1 MVRGSPLRLIPA
13 SGGYARGSSPRGAP
27 ARACAPAPRGTGRR
41 ALGLALGA
49 LVAFSGLLGA
59 CGGDSAPA
67 AAPEPAT
74 RRQLAGG
81 AVVGFEGRHGSH
93 AWLGLPYARP
103 PVGEL
108 RWRSPRPPEPWEG
121 LREALAFGSPC
132 AQLPSPLGGVEG
144 PEGEPVGSED
154 CLYANVWAPPLG
166 PEEVPDG
173 EARLPVMVWIHG
185 GGNTIGHGGL
195 YDGGHLAT
203 RHDVVVVTLNYRL
216 GPFGWLRHAALR
228 AGDPTPQDA
237 SGNYGT
243 LDLIRALRWV
253 RENAAAFGGDPGNVT
268 VFGESAGGRNVY
280 SLLLAPPAGGLF
292 HRAISQSGSL
302 RSSTPAEAESF
313 ADAREPGHPNSASE
327 AIVRM
332 RVESGAAADA
342 ASARA
347 WLEETDPAAV
357 AAWLRGL
364 GTEEVMAAYRPASGF
379 GMVDMPQLFRDGT
392 VLPAER
398 FDRALAAG
406 RYHRVPAILGSNR
419 DENKLFMAFDP
430 EHTVRMAGF
439 PVWLRDEA
447 AYEREAAY
455 RSRMWKAGAVD
466 EPAAVMRRVQ
476 GPSVF
481 AYRFDWDEAPRLPF
495 VDLPKILGAAHG
507 FEIPFVFG
515 HWDLGGSR
523 GGVLFWGN
531 AEGREAL
538 STAMMSYWAQL
549 AYAGDPGRGRQGEQP
564 RWAPWGRGPH
574 EPKAM
579 LLDTPAAGGVRMTS
593 QHETVEGL
601 VAEIAAD
608 PGFAGDAERCA
619 LLASLVPRT
628 PQLTPAR
635 YAALSPC
642 GERPQRT
649 AGAGSP
655 G

>member
-1 MVRGSPLRLIPA
+1 MIP
-13 SGGYARGSSPRGAP
+13 SSRRRRAP
-27 ARACAPAPRGTGRR
+27 AA
-41 ALGLALGA
+41 LALAGLLVLPA
-49 LVAFSGLLGA
+49 LSLLLGA
-59 CGGDSAPA
+59 CGGSGRAS
-67 AAPEPAT
+67 APEPDPQT
-74 RRQLAGG
+74 RRELAGG
-81 AVVGFEGRHGSH
+81 AVVGLVGSHGSH

-108 RWRSPRPPEPWEG
+108 RWRAPRPPEPWEG
-121 LREALAFGSPC
+121 LRNALAFGSPC
-132 AQLPSPLGGVEG
+132 TQLPSPMGGVEG
-144 PEGEPVGSED
+144 PEGQPVGSED
-154 CLYANVWAPPLG
+154 CLYANVWTPAFAPDAV
-166 PEEVPDG
+166 PEG

-228 AGDPTPQDA
+228 AGAATPEEA

-253 RENAAAFGGDPGNVT
+253 RENIAAFGGDPGNVT
-268 VFGESAGGRNVY
+268 VFGESAGGRNVF
-280 SLLLAPPAGGLF
+280 SLLLAPPAEGLF

-302 RSSTPAEAESF
+302 RSSTPAEGESF
-313 ADAREPGHPNSASE
+313 ADAPEPGHENSASE

-332 RVESGAAADA
+332 RVESGAAPDPA
-342 ASARA
+342 AART
-347 WLEETDPAAV
+347 WLEETDAAAV

-364 GTEEVMAAYRPASGF
+364 ETGEVMAAYRPASGF

-398 FDRALAAG
+398 LDRALAAG

-430 EHTVRMAGF
+430 EHAVTVAGF
-439 PVWLRDEA
+439 PVWLRDAE
-447 AYEREAAY
+447 AYEREASY
-455 RSRMWKAGAVD
+455 RSRMWKAAAVD
-466 EPAAVMRRVQ
+466 EAAAAMRAVQ
-476 GPSVF
+476 GKSVF
-481 AYRFDWDEAPRLPF
+481 AYRFDWDEEPVLLF

-523 GGVLFWGN
+523 GDALFWANGQ
-531 AEGREAL
+531 GREAA
-538 STAMMSYWAQL
+538 AMMSYWAAL
-549 AYAGDPGRGRQGEQP
+549 AYAGEPGRGRGGEQP
-564 RWAPWGRGPH
+564 LWKPWGPGP
-574 EPKAM
+574 EAPKVI
-579 LLDTPAAGGVRMTS
+579 LLDTPADGGVRMTS
-593 QHETVEGL
+593 ERESVEGL

-635 YAALSPC
+635 YAELSPC
-642 GERPQRT
+642 GDRPQRA
-649 AGAGSP
+649 AGAGAS

>member
-1 MVRGSPLRLIPA
+1 MVADSPLRPLSAPGA
-13 SGGYARGSSPRGAP
+13 SGPG
-27 ARACAPAPRGTGRR
+27 RACAPRGAGRP
-41 ALGLALGA
+41 ALGLAPGA
-49 LVAFSGLLGA
+49 LLALPILLGA
-59 CGGDSAPA
+59 CGGSAPA
-67 AAPEPAT
+67 AAPEPDPAT
-74 RRQLAGG
+74 HRELAGG
-81 AVVGFEGRHGSH
+81 AAVGLGGSHGSH

-103 PVGEL
+103 PVGGL
-108 RWRSPRPPEPWEG
+108 RWRAPRPPEPWEG
-121 LREALAFGSPC
+121 PREALAFGSPC

-144 PEGEPVGSED
+144 PEGRPVGSED
-154 CLYANVWAPPLG
+154 CLYANVWAPAFA
-166 PEEVPDG
+166 PEEVPQG

-228 AGDPTPQDA
+228 SGDATAGDA

-253 RENAAAFGGDPGNVT
+253 RENIAAFGGDPGNVT

-302 RSSTPAEAESF
+302 RSSTPAEGENF
-313 ADAREPGHPNSASE
+313 ADAPEAGHESSASE

-332 RVESGAAADA
+332 RVGGGAAPA
-342 ASARA
+342 AAARA

-357 AAWLRGL
+357 ASWLRGL
-364 GTEEVMAAYRPASGF
+364 ETAEVMAAYRPASGF
-379 GMVDMPQLFRDGT
+379 GMVDMPQLFRDGA

-398 FDRALAAG
+398 LDRALAAG

-430 EHTVRMAGF
+430 EHAVRLAGF

-447 AYEREAAY
+447 AYEREAGY
-455 RSRMWKAGAVD
+455 RSRMWKAAAVD
-466 EPAAVMRRVQ
+466 EPAAAMRGVQ
-476 GPSVF
+476 GPGVF
-481 AYRFDWDEAPRLPF
+481 AYRFDWDEAPKLLF
-495 VDLPKILGAAHG
+495 LDLPKILGAAHG

-523 GGVLFWGN
+523 GDVLFWGN
-531 AEGREAL
+531 DEGREAL
-538 STAMMSYWAQL
+538 SAAMMSYWAEF

-564 RWAPWGRGPH
+564 RWQPWGAGP
-574 EPKAM
+574 EDPAVL
-579 LLDTPAAGGVRMTS
+579 LLDTPADGGVRMTAER
-593 QHETVEGL
+593 QTVEGL
-601 VAEIAAD
+601 VAEITAD
-608 PGFAGDAERCA
+608 PGFADDTERCA

-642 GERPQRT
+642 GERGPRT
-649 AGAGSP
+649 AGVGSP